1 MIQKKE
7 ALTFA
12 VTLGGDGEEE
22 LRLVAAIFLSAAR
35 PQHFALEASEDNIRV
50 RLRLRLLLS
59 TNQSWRG
66 DGIAPTVR
74 WAGPNS

>member
-1 MIQKKE
+1 MKLRSRDKK
-7 ALTFA
+7 LTFA
-12 VTLGGDGEEE
+12 VTLGGEEE

-50 RLRLRLLLS
+50 RLRLLLS

>member
-1 MIQKKE
+1 MKLRSRDKK
-7 ALTFA
+7 LTFA
-12 VTLGGDGEEE
+12 VTLDGEEE

-50 RLRLRLLLS
+50 RLRLMLS

-66 DGIAPTVR
+66 EGIAPTVR

>member
-1 MIQKKE
+1 MKLRSRDKK
-7 ALTFA
+7 LTFA
-12 VTLGGDGEEE
+12 VTLGGEEE

-50 RLRLRLLLS
+50 RLRLLLS

-66 DGIAPTVR
+66 DVIAPTIR

>member
-1 MIQKKE
+1 MKLRSRDKK
-7 ALTFA
+7 LTFA
-12 VTLGGDGEEE
+12 VTLGGEEE

-50 RLRLRLLLS
+50 RLRLLLS

-66 DGIAPTVR
+66 EGIAPTVR

>member
-1 MIQKKE
+1 MKLRSRDKK
-7 ALTFA
+7 LTFA
-12 VTLGGDGEEE
+12 VTLGGEEE

-35 PQHFALEASEDNIRV
+35 LQHFALEASEDNIRV
-50 RLRLRLLLS
+50 RLRLLLS